1 MKHVTVQLITVV
13 ATGYYDVTIVGF
25 FFWIL
30 PAEECR
36 WLWDLRSFIRRICYC
51 ITVFQQMNNI
61 LHLGDIIVHG
71 TSSYYYSRRA
81 RNGARSGM
89 MRGGRSNQRD

>member
-51 ITVFQQMNNI
+51 ITVVVF
-61 LHLGDIIVHG
+61 
-71 TSSYYYSRRA
+71 SR
-81 RNGARSGM
+81 
-89 MRGGRSNQRD
+89 